1 MTLHQH
7 AAEITIRNGVEFT
20 LLLIEPGMWRW
31 RFQIGE
37 LATTGTTKT
46 NLRGWQLAELERAV
60 ANVFSPATASC
71 LFPFNWAAPVR
82 AVTWYPFRFASNSDT
97 ARRIRQILKGA
108 NKRHPV

>member
-20 LLLIEPGMWRW
+20 LLLIEPGMWRR

-46 NLRGWQLAELERAV
+46 NLRGLA
-60 ANVFSPATASC
+60 
-71 LFPFNWAAPVR
+71 
-82 AVTWYPFRFASNSDT
+82 
-97 ARRIRQILKGA
+97 ARRA
-108 NKRHPV
+108 

>member
-46 NLRGWQLAELERAV
+46 NLRGLGSRRV
-60 ANVFSPATASC
+60 AA
-71 LFPFNWAAPVR
+71 
-82 AVTWYPFRFASNSDT
+82 
-97 ARRIRQILKGA
+97 QIDRTLHKLKVSGIA
-108 NKRHPV
+108 